1 MDIHI
6 FQDPIGHYTNST
18 CQRIYNLKSEDKKI
32 LFINIS
38 ENHNAK
44 ESGLIIHLPEN
55 WNKIKNYFEKLKGV
69 NNVFFH
75 NYNYISQHIV
85 EILRLN
91 SNQAVFNWVF
101 WSAEFYN
108 LPEISS
114 SYYIGKSFYYHPTY
128 NLIKRLKYYFFHFRE
143 KALGR
148 PYYSHGRFINSF
160 ENIKYFFSFLKS
172 DYENVSNYSNAT
184 IQHKLFSYLSFEQF
198 FNESSRSEKFIRKN
212 HQTTIMINHNGDPI
226 LNHFDILERLL
237 FIKNK
242 FKLVLPLAYGNTKYI
257 NHLKKFCFK
266 NFKSCQIEFWEDFIS
281 PRDYSEK
288 LFSINVAIF
297 NISVQKGIGNILPL
311 LWNGTKVY
319 LREESPIFI
328 DFIKLGFCIFSI
340 QNDLTEESLIKPLSS
355 DEISLNRSLLIN
367 LLSEQAVNSYYKDCF
382 LND

>member
-1 MDIHI
+1 
-6 FQDPIGHYTNST
+6 
-18 CQRIYNLKSEDKKI
+18 
-32 LFINIS
+32 
-38 ENHNAK
+38 
-44 ESGLIIHLPEN
+44 
-55 WNKIKNYFEKLKGV
+55 
-69 NNVFFH
+69 
-75 NYNYISQHIV
+75 
-85 EILRLN
+85 
-91 SNQAVFNWVF
+91 
-101 WSAEFYN
+101 
-108 LPEISS
+108 
-114 SYYIGKSFYYHPTY
+114 
-128 NLIKRLKYYFFHFRE
+128 LKYYFFHFRE

-266 NFKSCQIEFWEDFIS
+266 NFNCCQLEFWEDFIS
-281 PRDYSEK
+281 PSEYSEK
-288 LFSINVAIF
+288 LLSINVAIF

-340 QNDLTEESLIKPLSS
+340 QNDLTEESLTNPLSS
-355 DEISLNRSLLIN
+355 AEISLNRTLLIN
-367 LLSEQAVNSYYKDCF
+367 LLSEHAVNSYYKDCF